1 MSQASGMSMEEMLNT
16 FAADPTEGR
25 AWMKFPV
32 AHNADGDAYCDD
44 GGGDVLL
51 TRVESD
57 AAHAKVEQI
66 NNLSEANDGDN
77 ACSLRA
83 RYKDSHGRVRYR
95 LVDELT
101 GSTIEFVFEN
111 QLPAICEL
119 MQKGCPLYAAAGHSA

>member
-51 TRVESD
+51 TRVNRMRHTRRS
-57 AAHAKVEQI
+57 
-66 NNLSEANDGDN
+66 S
-77 ACSLRA
+77 R
-83 RYKDSHGRVRYR
+83 
-95 LVDELT
+95 
-101 GSTIEFVFEN
+101 STICPKRTMETMLVLLGHATKIATAEC
-111 QLPAICEL
+111 AIVSS
-119 MQKGCPLYAAAGHSA
+119 MN